1 MKSLTTVFLL
11 FFSMNLMAM
20 NNPQIRIC
28 HQKNGEFLSVDL
40 GNDQVGLCKI
50 GNSYVGALD
59 LVYLAQNQ
67 TSESLISYAQRE
79 KNCQGNEVQVVI
91 SDDANLKT
99 NFKTLCQL
107 SDGSLIDIDTLNSGR
122 DSVENSALNMA
133 LGL

>member
-11 FFSMNLMAM
+11 FFSMNLMAIS
-20 NNPQIRIC
+20 NPQIRIC

-40 GNDQVGLCKI
+40 ATDQVGLCKI

-79 KNCQGNEVQVVI
+79 KKCKGNEVQVVI
-91 SDDANLKT
+91 SEDV
-99 NFKTLCQL
+99 NFKTLCQH
-107 SDGSLIDIDTLNSGR
+107 SDGSLIDLDTLNSGR
-122 DSVENSALNMA
+122 DSVQNSALNMA